1 VVTSLVRNPGTYTP
15 DELLTGVALDLLV
28 GDPHWLPHPVR
39 AIGWWAARLE
49 NRLRV
54 LFAGRLAGAFFWL
67 LVVGPVTGVV
77 WFSVAWLPRPWIS
90 IYWIYSF
97 LAIRSLDR
105 ETTRAIQALATGN
118 LTEARQA
125 VAMVVGR
132 DTADLDEPEV
142 LRAAVETL
150 AENLSDGVVAPL
162 FYLALG
168 GPAAMAAYKTI
179 NTLDNLVGYKDDRYR
194 DFGWFAARADDWANF
209 IPARLTALFISL
221 CALLPRLR
229 FRNSVFIAWRDANSQ
244 PSPNSGWPEA
254 AMAGALGVRLGG
266 VNRYQGRESIKA
278 FLGDV
283 LEPLSLDVY
292 RKARVVLYGVAGISV
307 ALTWSFCR

>member
-1 VVTSLVRNPGTYTP
+1 MRCTS
-15 DELLTGVALDLLV
+15 DELLAGVALDLLV

-39 AIGWWAARLE
+39 AIGWWAAQLE
-49 NRLRV
+49 PRVRV

-67 LVVGPVTGVV
+67 LVVGPVAGFV
-77 WFSVAWLPRPWIS
+77 WLSVLWLPRPWIS
-90 IYWIYSF
+90 IYWIFSF
-97 LAIRSLDR
+97 LAIRSLDL
-105 ETTRAIQALATGN
+105 ETTRAVQALASGN
-118 LTEARQA
+118 LNGARQA
-125 VAMVVGR
+125 VSMVVGR
-132 DTADLDEPEV
+132 DTAELDEIGI
-142 LRAAVETL
+142 LRAATETV

-168 GPAAMAAYKTI
+168 GPAAMAAYKAV
-179 NTLDNLVGYKDDRYR
+179 NTLDSLVGYKNDRYR
-194 DFGWFAARADDWANF
+194 DFGWFSARADDWANL

-229 FRNSVFIAWRDANSQ
+229 SRNSIFIAWRDGRSQ

-266 VNRYQGRESIKA
+266 VNRYQGRETVKA

-283 LEPLSLDVY
+283 LEPLSLAVY
-292 RKARVVLYGVAGISV
+292 RRARVVLYGVAGVSV
-307 ALTWSFCR
+307 ALTWSICR